1 MDERG
6 NTYATDEWPDPRKRY
21 PAPKR
26 RVIFGGDGLAL
37 HHSRKINKHAAMIK
51 QTNSQSFP
59 YPPYDSELQAAC

>member
-1 MDERG
+1 MRNQMDERG

-37 HHSRKINKHAAMIK
+37 HHSRKINKHAAMI
-51 QTNSQSFP
+51 Q
-59 YPPYDSELQAAC
+59 